1 MSTPTIT
8 PYRSAQRSGRDDFAH
23 LLRAEWT
30 KFRSVRGWVI
40 AMTGAA
46 LLTAL
51 ALAVLASTANG
62 QHNPAANPTVAIG
75 PGGVAVT
82 DNFNFAHQPL
92 DGNGS
97 ITVRV
102 TSLSDADQPG
112 QPLFTP
118 EVSQPWAKAGIM
130 IKAST
135 APGSAYAAVMVT
147 PGNGVRMQWDYT
159 HDIAGLSG
167 APSAASPRWL
177 RLTRA
182 GDTVTGYDSAD
193 GTHWT
198 QIGTATLAGLP
209 PTVQAGLFA
218 ASPQYPLGAQG
229 FANNNNFDQVDT
241 RVTATVDHIGLQGT
255 WPAGTWTAS
264 HIGFPTGPGGSVPP
278 ASNNAGASSTG
289 VDQGTGCTVQGP
301 HCVIRPGG
309 GRAAPAGTFTESS
322 GRYTLTANGGDI
334 APYVTNVDPLG
345 VVLKGTL
352 IGLIAVIA
360 LGALFITAEYRR
372 GLIRTTF
379 VASPRRGRVLAA
391 KAIVIGSVTF
401 VAGLVGA
408 GIGVPIAER
417 KLHSGG
423 WASSVFP
430 VWSLT
435 SAHGL
440 QIVVG
445 TAALLALAA
454 ILALSAGAVLRRSA
468 GAITAAV
475 VLVIVPLILG
485 VVLPQGPA
493 VWILRLTPGAAFGL
507 QEGTPQYHQV
517 LSTCSPYNG
526 CFPLAPWNGF
536 AVACVWAAAAL
547 GVAIY
552 VLRRRDA

>member
-1 MSTPTIT
+1 MSAETIT
-8 PYRSAQRSGRDDFAH
+8 PYRSGQRPGRDDFPH

-40 AMTGAA
+40 AMIGAA

-51 ALAVLASTANG
+51 ALAALASAANG
-62 QHNPAANPTVAIG
+62 KQNPGASPTVAVG
-75 PGGVAVT
+75 PGGVGVT
-82 DNFNFAHQPL
+82 DNFYFVRQAL

-112 QPLFTP
+112 QPFGTP

-135 APGSAYAAVMVT
+135 TAGSAYAAVMVT
-147 PGNGVRMQWDYT
+147 PGHGVRMQYDYT
-159 HDIAGLSG
+159 HDIAGLPG

-177 RLTRA
+177 RLTRS

-198 QIGTATLAGLP
+198 EIGTTTLAGLP
-209 PTVQAGLFA
+209 HTVQAGLFA
-218 ASPQYPLGAQG
+218 ASPQYLLGAQG
-229 FANNNNFDQVDT
+229 FANNDNQGQIDT
-241 RVTATVDHIGLQGT
+241 RVTATVDQVGLQGT
-255 WPAGTWTAS
+255 WPGGTWTAS
-264 HIGFPTGPGGSVPP
+264 HIGFPTGPDVHGGSI
-278 ASNNAGASSTG
+278 G
-289 VDQGTGCTVQGP
+289 VNVFQGGCVVKGSR
-301 HCVIRPGG
+301 CVVTPGG
-309 GRAAPAGTFTESS
+309 GRVAPAGTISRSGGTFTV
-322 GRYTLTANGGDI
+322 TANGGNI
-334 APYVTNVDPLG
+334 VPYVTNIDPLG
-345 VVLKGTL
+345 TVLKGSA

-379 VASPRRGRVLAA
+379 AASPRRGRVLAA

-401 VAGLVGA
+401 VAGLIGA

-423 WASSVFP
+423 WTSSVYP

-435 SAHGL
+435 SGHGL

-445 TAALLALAA
+445 TAALLAAAA

-468 GAITAAV
+468 GAITAVV

-485 VVLPQGPA
+485 VVLPQGA
-493 VWILRLTPGAAFGL
+493 ATWVLRLTPAAAFAL
-507 QEGTPQYHQV
+507 QQGTPQYHQV
-517 LSTCSPYNG
+517 LTSCSPYNG
-526 CFPLAPWNGF
+526 CYPLAPWNGF
-536 AVACVWAAAAL
+536 AVTCLWAVAAL
-547 GVAIY
+547 AIAGY
-552 VLRRRDA
+552 LLRRRDA